1 MKSIMSVNVD
11 KFKQVQSLDFYNIIK
26 DKIDGCEIFF
36 NINNE
41 EEVKYVKD
49 LIFYFNR
56 DNFYFQ
62 FHGDSEL
69 PMEKQKEYLNL
80 INSFYRD
87 YKINI
92 VMHVL
97 TRDTIEESINNTTVY
112 IDELEEYI
120 DENNLNITL
129 SLENL
134 NSVTYLKRLS
144 KNYLYPILYNNDNL
158 LFTYDIG
165 HEIEEY
171 GELTD
176 LQEIEIERL
185 NNIHIHT
192 FKNVIDHLPIYEK
205 DEHLT
210 ILAKSIL
217 YLKKI
222 NYDGTIV
229 YEYDLYEC
237 NGDTIEEKILGYI
250 DSMLFFKNYY

>member
-41 EEVKYVKD
+41 EEVKYIKD

-144 KNYLYPILYNNDNL
+144 KNYLYPILYNNDN
-158 LFTYDIG
+158 FPY
-165 HEIEEY
+165 
-171 GELTD
+171 
-176 LQEIEIERL
+176 
-185 NNIHIHT
+185 
-192 FKNVIDHLPIYEK
+192 
-205 DEHLT
+205 
-210 ILAKSIL
+210 S
-217 YLKKI
+217 
-222 NYDGTIV
+222 
-229 YEYDLYEC
+229 
-237 NGDTIEEKILGYI
+237 
-250 DSMLFFKNYY
+250 